1 MSAKNYYE
9 EPGSTLDRC
18 PQRAE
23 RNFPCERKSFQLRWL
38 GGSRKRQRKLEKD
51 YREGKKQASAVLA
64 CGRVLGTSVNYCM
77 EEEFLLGAGPSF
89 PPLLSLAWSEILGLQ
104 DPSGVLS
111 CILAP
116 ES

>member
-1 MSAKNYYE
+1 MPGKNYCE

-23 RNFPCERKSFQLRWL
+23 RNFPCELKSFQLRRL
-38 GGSRKRQRKLEKD
+38 GGSRKRQHTLGKIRERDEPAASWPKGSGILGDHRVEK
-51 YREGKKQASAVLA
+51 ES
-64 CGRVLGTSVNYCM
+64 
-77 EEEFLLGAGPSF
+77 LLGPRPSF
-89 PPLLSLAWSEILGLQ
+89 PRLSLACPKILALQ
-104 DPSGVLS
+104 NPSGVLS